1 MYDKFLSWK
10 KRKLVKKMEWN
21 WSVSSRN
28 LCHIAY
34 MRKKDE
40 KKYFIR
46 CFFLAYNS
54 PRMKSQTE
62 LCLSYFSPLSAS
74 SWLLVLIYFWHNLR
88 YSVIM
93 QFNRRISLILVNK
106 KCDDNADCVYR
117 FKFITVVI
125 IHNWILMIKPCIFRY
140 YINKYINV
148 SFYNDMCVLIRALYV
163 DIIVEESIRT

>member
-1 MYDKFLSWK
+1 
-10 KRKLVKKMEWN
+10 MEWN

-28 LCHIAY
+28 LCHVAY

-54 PRMKSQTE
+54 PRMKIQTE

-88 YSVIM
+88 YKVM
-93 QFNRRISLILVNK
+93 TQFNRRISLILVNK